1 MSEQPLSAV
10 VEKPRAQAAIGSL
23 RAEGVY
29 DDDRS
34 VYECGSETVA
44 IPVTEPPA
52 ETAVL
57 EVIRESGEPRL
68 RTLAD
73 HLRERG
79 WSEDDLDRAP
89 GSWAVI
95 GSVVLVEIGDAP
107 RPAEVGEAL
116 LSMHGEADTVLA
128 REGIAGDHREPS
140 VTVLAGEGD
149 TETVHREHGTVYAT
163 AFDQRFHPA
172 HRKLRALLAD
182 GALGTPTQVRIHY
195 ACWTPP
201 DWTPDPAYP
210 HDNWRADRARAGGGA
225 FLDLAPH
232 GLDLTQML
240 LGERLTEATA
250 FLQHRRVHDYD
261 VDDGATLVGRSESG
275 TLLSLDVAYNCPDAY
290 PRRQLEVIG
299 TEGRAFAENTM
310 GQDAGGTLTI
320 TRPDGSESAVPF
332 DPTAEPFARQID
344 AFSHALCTGEPF
356 GFPPERDLHT
366 MRLLSEAEPT
376 ADG

>member
-1 MSEQPLSAV
+1 VSNANGRPTNWALAGCGWVARDFVAPALRTSGENRLVAACDPDAAALRTVASDDGRVARFDHLAALLAEADVDAVYVATPNDTHPALVIDAAEAGVSAV
-10 VEKPRAQAAIGSL
+10 LCEKPMA
-23 RAEGVY
+23 
-29 DDDRS
+29 
-34 VYECGSETVA
+34 
-44 IPVTEPPA
+44 
-52 ETAVL
+52 
-57 EVIRESGEPRL
+57 
-68 RTLAD
+68 RTLP
-73 HLRERG
+73 E
-79 WSEDDLDRAP
+79 SEAMVRAC
-89 GSWAVI
+89 
-95 GSVVLVEIGDAP
+95 D
-107 RPAEVGEAL
+107 
-116 LSMHGEADTVLA
+116 
-128 REGIAGDHREPS
+128 
-140 VTVLAGEGD
+140 
-149 TETVHREHGTVYAT
+149 EHGTVYAT